1 MRLFVKRLLFGLVLC
16 TWVVGTAA
24 DSIPTQ
30 MLDPNLKVTTV
41 LNSGIAQP
49 IGIVFLGRNDFL
61 VLEKASGQVKRSPTV
76 SSPPRPCSI
85 SR

>member
-1 MRLFVKRLLFGLVLC
+1 MRPFVKWLLFGFVLC

-24 DSIPTQ
+24 DSMPTQ
-30 MLDPNLKVTTV
+30 MLDQNLKVTTV

-61 VLEKASGQVKRSPTV
+61 VLEKASGRS
-76 SSPPRPCSI
+76 
-85 SR
+85 